1 MKGNSKSEFRSCSE
15 AGRIR
20 RERGGVG
27 KSLFIVDGRG
37 IASVPLGKVEGKL
50 VGRGGGEEV
59 PKMERNFSLFGPPQ
73 FRAGYTP
80 AGILQRH
87 KSASL
92 SILPDGAGKDWRLWT
107 DPIQKTGKCWHS
119 CHPIFSL
126 VLFRLRIVDSR
137 SDPKDEFNEVLKKAR
152 HPEIFRDKKGKYMPC
167 NLWDVGKLEKDIFL
181 CPKSDLTE

>member
-1 MKGNSKSEFRSCSE
+1 MEKIGNVGYLALKGNSNLEFRSCSE

-37 IASVPLGKVEGKL
+37 IASLPFGKVEGKL
-50 VGRGGGEEV
+50 VGRGGGKEV
-59 PKMERNFSLFGPPQ
+59 PKMERNFPLFGPPQ

-92 SILPDGAGKDWRLWT
+92 SLLPDGAGKDWRL
-107 DPIQKTGKCWHS
+107 
-119 CHPIFSL
+119 
-126 VLFRLRIVDSR
+126 
-137 SDPKDEFNEVLKKAR
+137 
-152 HPEIFRDKKGKYMPC
+152 
-167 NLWDVGKLEKDIFL
+167 
-181 CPKSDLTE
+181 